1 MLRTV
6 NNEDKNHREAM
17 AQIPRYIYFQVCQ
30 AVGCFARATDTIK
43 VEAGNQRIIS
53 LLLCGE
59 CVPKI
64 LGHPYMTNIKSASF
78 VCLGSPANLK
88 LLPPHWINK
97 FSTLFYNAIVYIY

>member
-43 VEAGNQRIIS
+43 VEAGNQRVIS

-78 VCLGSPANLK
+78 VCLGSPANFR

-97 FSTLFYNAIVYIY
+97 FKLIL